1 MRLGMINMKIK
12 NPLKIYSMQDGNRR
26 ITLFS
31 LAIPLLVQ
39 TIIGQF
45 YGTLGTMQLSNYS
58 DIAVSGSS
66 IAGSVMNIANF
77 ILNMVVN
84 GTVILSA
91 VAIGAKEREK
101 VGRYASTGAIIG
113 VALSV
118 VLALFG
124 FVFAEELL
132 VLMNL
137 EGEALAFAI
146 TYFKIRIVF
155 LPMVAITSLLNSLLI
170 CNGFPKITMYI
181 GFFISTISLAMGYT
195 VLYTRI
201 EKMIDPVYSMP
212 WVANICQTIS
222 LLLTIIVYVRNNCA
236 FNFKFSFKDAVKIF
250 KLGIPGGMA
259 LLMYTLAQTITTSF
273 VADMGVDVIN
283 TKIYIG
289 SIISYVPMLGY
300 AISQANSVFMG
311 RFRGAGDF
319 DSIKVLYKQNTILAI
334 SINVVLSVI
343 VLIFHKYLISI
354 FTDNADIINATSL
367 IFLLDIFVEIP
378 RAVNNISENSLNPNG
393 DVKTTFIISTI
404 SCWLGSVVFSYVLC
418 VLFKMGLV
426 GIWVAFIADET
437 IKAVVY
443 LIRWK
448 SDKWQK
454 TKI

>member
-1 MRLGMINMKIK
+1 
-12 NPLKIYSMQDGNRR
+12 
-26 ITLFS
+26 
-31 LAIPLLVQ
+31 
-39 TIIGQF
+39 
-45 YGTLGTMQLSNYS
+45 
-58 DIAVSGSS
+58 
-66 IAGSVMNIANF
+66 
-77 ILNMVVN
+77 
-84 GTVILSA
+84 
-91 VAIGAKEREK
+91 
-101 VGRYASTGAIIG
+101 
-113 VALSV
+113 
-118 VLALFG
+118 
-124 FVFAEELL
+124 
-132 VLMNL
+132 
-137 EGEALAFAI
+137 
-146 TYFKIRIVF
+146 
-155 LPMVAITSLLNSLLI
+155 
-170 CNGFPKITMYI
+170 MYI

-201 EKMIDPVYSMP
+201 EKMIDPAYSMP

-236 FNFKFSFKDAVKIF
+236 FNFKFSFKDALKIF